1 MQMLDN
7 FLTLCGAARDW
18 TMDQYIEQVKE
29 RVQKQTAGRKVFLLV
44 SGGVDS
50 SVAFLLLNQALGE
63 DRVLGLHIDNGFM
76 RKGETALVERLM
88 KDSGFHNLQ
97 VVDASADFLR
107 ALEGVAEP
115 EEKRRLIGEE
125 FLLVRD
131 RALAAS
137 NSTRRSGCS
146 GRARST
152 RIP

>member
-1 MQMLDN
+1 MNDSWYRASVPVAAPRAQLA
-7 FLTLCGAARDW
+7 GARDADVCIVGAGF
-18 TMDQYIEQVKE
+18 TGLSAALELAE
-29 RVQKQTAGRKVFLLV
+29 AGRKVFLLV

-107 ALEGVAEP
+107 ALEGV
-115 EEKRRLIGEE
+115 GE
-125 FLLVRD
+125 VD
-131 RALAAS
+131 RAAA
-137 NSTRRSGCS
+137 
-146 GRARST
+146 AALL
-152 RIP
+152 